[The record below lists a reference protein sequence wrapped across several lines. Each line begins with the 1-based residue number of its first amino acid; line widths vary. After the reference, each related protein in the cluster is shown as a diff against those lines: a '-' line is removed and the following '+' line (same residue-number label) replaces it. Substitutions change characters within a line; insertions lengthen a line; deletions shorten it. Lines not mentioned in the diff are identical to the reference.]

1 MPQMLSNRFVIVDPS
16 DIDSFVSE
24 VVDRLRRIKQEL
36 NNEISDAIVEENVS
50 LAERLMLPH
59 SHLEQLAGY
68 LDSYLSSSKT

>member
-1 MPQMLSNRFVIVDPS
+1 MPQLLSNRFIIVDSS

-24 VVDRLRRIKQEL
+24 VADRLRGIKQEL

-59 SHLEQLAGY
+59 SHMEHLAAY
-68 LDSYLSSSKT
+68 LDSYLSRSKS